1 MNSKNLF
8 YEYQHLK
15 TRKLMQK
22 YMLTQLLLLSLI
34 GANTVLSQS
43 NSLEDVSIAVSVD
56 QRVYF
61 FGDTIRLSIRLMD
74 STSSV
79 KVTPMLTMEGMKFKP
94 VGNFMFTAVI
104 PPSVTP
110 ESYRVFVQVVD
121 SIGQFFFYK
130 TNCFVNVEEL
140 QGVEQVEE
148 YVRMGPDSGSDRA
161 RTAVT
166 LDRGRIR
173 KLRVIFDRNAIRH
186 NMGPQ
191 FVTIQTTVMSRE
203 EKALYTFER
212 RVLTF
217 RSCGDPNRDRVM
229 FAQYRTAYGGYAAIL
244 PEELEQVNL
253 QLDSLPSWTKVK
265 VHVEPDYT
273 IKIGAY
279 DRLNSFTR
287 YYRVKG
293 PKIVM
298 RFALAIPK
306 VLYDTQAKDTIQY
319 GKSSAMIR
327 FYYVNAVSGHRFPVN
342 LGFGTFGVNSPIDVG
357 VGQGG
362 FAVSILLDVVE
373 LIREFGLSVSMKAN
387 AGIEITPFFPIQKKS
402 RLLLNAQVG
411 LSI

>member
-1 MNSKNLF
+1 MICVV
-8 YEYQHLK
+8 
-15 TRKLMQK
+15 
-22 YMLTQLLLLSLI
+22 LI
-34 GANTVLSQS
+34 GGRPAQSQS
-43 NSLEDVSIAVSVD
+43 NSSTVTWPSLEDVSIAVSVD
-56 QRVYF
+56 KRVYF
-61 FGDTIRLSIRLMD
+61 FGDTIRLSISLMD

-79 KVTPMLTMEGMKFKP
+79 KVTPMLTMEGMKFMP
-94 VGNFMFTAVI
+94 IGEHIYTAVI

-130 TNCFVNVEEL
+130 TNSFVNVEEI

-148 YVRMGPDSGSDRA
+148 YVRLGPDSGSDRA

-166 LDRGRIR
+166 LNRERIR
-173 KLRVIFDRNAIRH
+173 KLRVIFDRDAIRP

-191 FVTIQTTVMSRE
+191 FVTIQTTVMTRE
-203 EKALYTFER
+203 EKVLYTFER

-244 PEELEQVNL
+244 PEELEQVHL
-253 QLDSLPSWTKVK
+253 QLDSLPSWTIVK
-265 VHVEPDYT
+265 VHVKPDYT

-279 DRLNSFTR
+279 DRLNSFTC

-293 PKIVM
+293 PKIVT

-306 VLYDTQAKDTIQY
+306 VLYDTQSEDTIQY

-342 LGFGTFGVNSPIDVG
+342 LGLGTFGVNSPIDVG

-362 FAVSILLDVVE
+362 FAVSILLDLVGV
-373 LIREFGLSVSMKAN
+373 IQGFGIPFGMKAN
-387 AGIEITPFFPIQKKS
+387 AGLEMTPFFPIQKKS

-411 LSI
+411 FSI

>member
-1 MNSKNLF
+1 MFVLI
-8 YEYQHLK
+8 
-15 TRKLMQK
+15 
-22 YMLTQLLLLSLI
+22 LI
-34 GANTVLSQS
+34 GVKSLLSQS
-43 NSLEDVSIAVSVD
+43 NSSRVIWPSLEDVSVDVSVD

-61 FGDTIRLSIRLMD
+61 FGDTIRMTIRLID

-79 KVTPMLTMEGMKFKP
+79 KVIPMLTMEGMKFKP
-94 VGNFMFTAVI
+94 VGDNMYTAVI

-130 TNCFVNVEEL
+130 TNSFVNVEEI

-148 YVRMGPDSGSDRA
+148 FVRMGPDSGSDRA

-166 LDRGRIR
+166 LDRERIR
-173 KLRVIFDRNAIRH
+173 KLRVIFDRNAIRQ

-203 EKALYTFER
+203 EKVLYTFER

-244 PEELEQVNL
+244 PEELEEVHL
-253 QLDSLPSWTKVK
+253 QLDSLPSWTIVK
-265 VHVEPDYT
+265 VHVKPDYT

-287 YYRVKG
+287 YFRVKG
-293 PKIVM
+293 PKIVT

-306 VLYDTQAKDTIQY
+306 VLYDTQARDTIQY

-327 FYYVNAVSGHRFPVN
+327 FYYVNATSGHRFPVN

-373 LIREFGLSVSMKAN
+373 LIRGFGIPFGMKAN
-387 AGIEITPFFPIQKKS
+387 AGLEMTPFFPIHKKS
-402 RLLLNAQVG
+402 RILLNAQVG
-411 LSI
+411 FSI